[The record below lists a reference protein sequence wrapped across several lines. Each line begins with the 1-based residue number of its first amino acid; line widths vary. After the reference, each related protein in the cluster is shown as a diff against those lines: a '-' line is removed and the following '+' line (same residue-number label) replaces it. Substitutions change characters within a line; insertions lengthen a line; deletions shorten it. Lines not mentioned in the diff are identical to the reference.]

1 MIKTKDLIVQ
11 LKAVKEEKQLSLGDI
26 YSMVEDNGDFCSKTS
41 LSRLFSEG
49 SEEQSFKEE
58 TLIPVARALLDVE
71 NLEETDDLD
80 TQAMKTLLQYKSQRI
95 KELEKQVADL
105 EMALDREKLKYHEK
119 LDIERERNARSV
131 EFLKMQVDKKDDR
144 IDKLLQAVYEKD
156 KLYNELLNQYL
167 SCPYSKIGKE
177 KSNDNCQKG

>member
-95 KELEKQVADL
+95 KELEKQVSDL

-167 SCPYSKIGKE
+167 SCPYSHLGKD
-177 KSNDNCQKG
+177 K

>member
-11 LKAVKEEKQLSLGDI
+11 LKAVKEEKKLSLGDI

-119 LDIERERNARSV
+119 LDIERERNARSI
-131 EFLKMQVDKKDDR
+131 EFLKMQVNKKDDR

-156 KLYNELLNQYL
+156 KLYNELLNKYL
-167 SCPYSKIGKE
+167 SCPYRKI
-177 KSNDNCQKG
+177 